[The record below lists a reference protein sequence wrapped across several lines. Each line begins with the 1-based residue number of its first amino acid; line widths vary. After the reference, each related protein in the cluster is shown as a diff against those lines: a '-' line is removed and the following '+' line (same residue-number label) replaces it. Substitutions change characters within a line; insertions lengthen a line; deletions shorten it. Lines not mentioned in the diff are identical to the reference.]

1 MATIAHSNRAA
12 VFFGSGPRRADTR
25 FCARRNGDSFS
36 ASKSS
41 RRASSSSS
49 RAGPSG
55 VEYNSSWMVDPLLLA
70 INRSVVVG
78 TAEQIHYNFSA
89 VREIEEKW
97 IRFAQG
103 GGTAA
108 GCCLFVTLPLIVTAG
123 RLDHEQP
130 TAKSQQ
136 LLLCYHSTPMHPVLL
151 SLLLGSTA
159 AAANVFG
166 GTIIV
171 KRNWDRSYLKYFVA
185 LGAGFMLATAILEII
200 PASFD
205 LREKDAPFLI
215 LAGYLITHFFEHTV
229 TPHFHFGEETH
240 ADQFVAAHKGYSVLL
255 GLVIHTFFDGI
266 AIASGFIVSNWLGW
280 MIFLAIF
287 LHKIPEGF
295 TIASVMLAS
304 GRSRRLA
311 WGASVLLGAATFAG
325 VLTMAIFQR
334 HVGIGLPLS
343 GGVTIYVAAS
353 DLMPEVNREPGGK
366 MALVVLLG
374 VAIFFLLDRLLH

>member
-1 MATIAHSNRAA
+1 MHTI
-12 VFFGSGPRRADTR
+12 
-25 FCARRNGDSFS
+25 
-36 ASKSS
+36 
-41 RRASSSSS
+41 
-49 RAGPSG
+49 
-55 VEYNSSWMVDPLLLA
+55 
-70 INRSVVVG
+70 
-78 TAEQIHYNFSA
+78 
-89 VREIEEKW
+89 
-97 IRFAQG
+97 
-103 GGTAA
+103 
-108 GCCLFVTLPLIVTAG
+108 
-123 RLDHEQP
+123 
-130 TAKSQQ
+130 
-136 LLLCYHSTPMHPVLL
+136 LL
-151 SLLLGSTA
+151 SLMLGLTA

-171 KRNWDRSYLKYFVA
+171 QKHWDRSYLKYFMA
-185 LGAGFMLATAILEII
+185 LGAGFMLATAIVEII
-200 PASFD
+200 PAS
-205 LREKDAPFLI
+205 LALNGKNAAFLV
-215 LAGYLITHFFEHTV
+215 LAGYLIIHFFEHTV

-240 ADQFVAAHKGYSVLL
+240 ADQFVTAHKGYSVLL

-280 MIFLAIF
+280 VIFLAVF

-374 VAIFFLLDRLLH
+374 VAIFFLLDRLVH